1 MSRSS
6 PKLEESGGAVVLRR
20 NTNPVAHRGGA
31 DLVGDG
37 AAAPVFIHSS
47 WRTAST
53 WLWSRLRQAPTA
65 IAYCEFFHERLTACT
80 IEDLRGNDF
89 ATWNSKHPEAAP
101 YFLEFAPLIEPDGA
115 VRGYHPSMA
124 IDRFL
129 PAGGPQG
136 ALSLAERAYVEG
148 LIENAT
154 RLRKIPVLTD
164 TRTLGRLDALAKA
177 FSGHHVLLVRNL
189 FHQWA
194 SYSEQCAGGN
204 RYFLDMLFMT
214 VEASRHDPFVALIA
228 DWFADQNRT
237 ETSAS
242 VFQLFLVFH
251 LYLYAHA
258 YDAANCVIDVNKIAA
273 DPEAR
278 RAAEASLSDC
288 VQFPIDLSDARTPFG
303 LSLFTVG
310 SKAAFVDAIDQFA
323 KQMLD
328 ASISAAAAQFVAE
341 AKDQALAEWDR
352 HEFYNG
358 SSRSYFVRRLK
369 LAEEASEERAGALAQ
384 SDAER
389 QRLLR
394 SLGRLTRKR
403 DMLAA
408 RLAEADDP
416 TARSR
421 RAKGSR
427 RRAKA
432 APRS

>member
-1 MSRSS
+1 MSPSS
-6 PKLEESGGAVVLRR
+6 PKLEESGGAVALRR
-20 NTNPVAHRGGA
+20 NSSLVAHRGVT
-31 DLVGDG
+31 DLFGEG
-37 AAAPVFIHSS
+37 TAAPVFIHSS

-53 WLWSRLRQAPTA
+53 WLWSRLRRAPTA
-65 IAYCEFFHERLTACT
+65 IAYCEFLHERLMSCT

-89 ATWNSKHPEAAP
+89 ANWNSKHPEGAP

-124 IDRFL
+124 IDQFL
-129 PAGGPQG
+129 PAGGPHG
-136 ALSLAERAYVEG
+136 ALSLAERGYVEG
-148 LIENAT
+148 LIENAA

-177 FSGHHVLLVRNL
+177 FSGRHVLLVRNL

-258 YDAANCVIDVNKIAA
+258 YDAADCVIDVNKIAA

-288 VQFPIDLSDARTPFG
+288 VQFPIDLSDVRTPFG
-303 LSLFTVG
+303 LSLFAIG

-328 ASISAAAAQFVAE
+328 ASISAGAAQFVAE
-341 AKDQALAEWDR
+341 AKDQALAEWER

-394 SLGRLTRKR
+394 SLGRLTHRR
-403 DMLAA
+403 DMLAV
-408 RLAEADDP
+408 RVAEADAP
-416 TARSR
+416 TG
-421 RAKGSR
+421 RAKGR
-427 RRAKA
+427 RTRPKA

>member
-6 PKLEESGGAVVLRR
+6 PKPEKSGGAVALRQ
-20 NTNPVAHRGGA
+20 NPNPVARRGST

-37 AAAPVFIHSS
+37 TAVPVFINSS

-53 WLWSRLRQAPTA
+53 WLWSRLRRAPTA

-80 IEDLRGNDF
+80 IEGLRGNDF
-89 ATWNSKHPEAAP
+89 ATWNSKHPEGAP
-101 YFLEFAPLIEPDGA
+101 YFLEFALLIEPDGA

-124 IDRFL
+124 IERFL
-129 PAGGPQG
+129 PASGPQG
-136 ALSLAERAYVEG
+136 ALSLAERAYTAG
-148 LIENAT
+148 LIENAA
-154 RLRKIPVLTD
+154 RLHKIPVLTD
-164 TRTLGRLDALAKA
+164 TRTLGRFSALAKA

-194 SYSEQCAGGN
+194 SYSEQCADGN
-204 RYFLDMLFMT
+204 RYFLDTLFMT
-214 VEASRHDPFVALIA
+214 VEASRHDPFIALIA

-258 YDAANCVIDVNKIAA
+258 YDAADCIIDVSKIAA

-278 RAAEASLSDC
+278 RVAEASLSDY
-288 VQFPIDLSDARTPFG
+288 VQFPIDLSGARTRFG
-303 LSLFTVG
+303 LSLFTVR
-310 SKAAFVDAIDQFA
+310 SKAAFIDAIDQFA

-328 ASISAAAAQFVAE
+328 ASTSTAAAQFVAE
-341 AKDQALAEWDR
+341 AKDQALAEWER
-352 HEFYNG
+352 HEFYSG
-358 SSRSYFVRRLK
+358 SSRSYFIDGLK
-369 LAEEASEERAGALAQ
+369 LAEATSEERSGTLAQ
-384 SDAER
+384 VEAER

-394 SLGRLTRKR
+394 SLGRLTRKL
-403 DMLAA
+403 DMLAERPA
-408 RLAEADDP
+408 KPDAP
-416 TARSR
+416 TASPR
-421 RAKGSR
+421 RAKRRR

-432 APRS
+432 AQRS